1 MGWACEPKLEDLLR
15 DRTLQLL
22 MRRDGVDEAAI
33 RALAARTAEVLDLPR
48 REEAPCVL

>member
-22 MRRDGVDEAAI
+22 MHRDGVDEASI
-33 RALAARTAEVLDLPR
+33 RALAARTVQALDLPPR
-48 REEAPCVL
+48 DQTPCAV

>member
-22 MRRDGVDEAAI
+22 MQRDGVDEAAI
-33 RALAARTAEVLDLPR
+33 RALAVRTVEVLDLAP
-48 REEAPCVL
+48 REEAPCFL